1 MNTSNNLNA
10 SELFASVLGS
20 STLEAFESENKEEKP
35 KEEIEEKSKEE
46 IEEKPVPEEKQTTT
60 EQTNKKQH
68 NNTTNLFDFS
78 CSGEQNIQKTT
89 YDFRII
95 ILGNIA
101 VGKTCI
107 ISRFVHN
114 SYHKDYKCSI
124 GVEFCAK
131 TLNISQS
138 SIANLKIWDT
148 CGDEKY
154 RAITRQY
161 YKDAEGIL
169 LVYDITNKKSFE
181 GLNDWYKDIKEKCMK
196 NVQIILVGNKSDLED
211 KVVTNEDI
219 IEFLKDKKNIDS
231 IEVSA
236 KTGRNIILLFEKL
249 TNQLINTQNERL
261 NDNDE
266 NNKSATMKLSVSS
279 SSSKKKRI
287 NLNVHSKKEEES
299 KTGCC

>member
-1 MNTSNNLNA
+1 MNTSNNLNT
-10 SELFASVLGS
+10 SELFASVLGC

-35 KEEIEEKSKEE
+35 KEEIEEKPV
-46 IEEKPVPEEKQTTT
+46 PVPEEKQPTV

-68 NNTTNLFDFS
+68 VNTTKLSDYS
-78 CSGEQNIQKTT
+78 CSVDQNVQKTT

-114 SYHKDYKCSI
+114 KYNKDYKCSI

-161 YKDAEGIL
+161 YKDAQGIL

-181 GLNDWYKDIKEKCMK
+181 GLNDWYNDIKEKCIK
-196 NVQIILVGNKSDLED
+196 NAQIILVGNKSDLAED

-219 IEFLKDKKNIDS
+219 KGFLKDKKNIDS

-236 KTGRNIILLFEKL
+236 KTGRNIR
-249 TNQLINTQNERL
+249 QNA
-261 NDNDE
+261 D
-266 NNKSATMKLSVSS
+266 KY
-279 SSSKKKRI
+279 
-287 NLNVHSKKEEES
+287 
-299 KTGCC
+299 

>member
-1 MNTSNNLNA
+1 MNTSNNLNT
-10 SELFASVLGS
+10 SELFASVLGC

-35 KEEIEEKSKEE
+35 KEEIEEKPV
-46 IEEKPVPEEKQTTT
+46 PVPEEKQPTV

-68 NNTTNLFDFS
+68 VNTTKLSDYS
-78 CSGEQNIQKTT
+78 CSVDQNVQKTT

-114 SYHKDYKCSI
+114 KYNKDYKCSI

-161 YKDAEGIL
+161 YKDAQGIL

-181 GLNDWYKDIKEKCMK
+181 GLNDWYNDIKEKCIK
-196 NVQIILVGNKSDLED
+196 NAQIILVGNKSDLAED

-219 IEFLKDKKNIDS
+219 KGFLKDKKNIDS

-236 KTGRNIILLFEKL
+236 KTGRNITLLFEKL
-249 TNQLINTQNERL
+249 TNQLIMTEKERL
-261 NDNDE
+261 KDNDE
-266 NNKSATMKLSVSS
+266 NNKSANMKLSVSS
-279 SSSKKKRI
+279 SFSKKKRM
-287 NLNVHSKKEEES
+287 NLNVKSKKEEES